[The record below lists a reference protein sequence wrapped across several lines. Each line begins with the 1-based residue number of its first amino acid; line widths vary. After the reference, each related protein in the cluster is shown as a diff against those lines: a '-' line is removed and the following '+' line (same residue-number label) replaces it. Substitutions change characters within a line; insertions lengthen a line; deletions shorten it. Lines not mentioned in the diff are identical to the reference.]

1 MKASVIDD
9 QVNKVTL
16 KMALLTLD
24 LFGGSLSLVYGEL
37 WLKLLSLLGRELHL
51 L

>member
-24 LFGGSLSLVYGEL
+24 LFGGLSLIYGVSMS
-37 WLKLLSLLGRELHL
+37 KVVKFVGRELHL